1 MSQDQFWHVHSL
13 ARIWVSWDMSDML
26 QKYAKIRSAIP
37 AILASPV
44 VLPAA
49 AGVLVVALLS
59 LRRGRQPWLE
69 VDHACLHSFFVLE
82 ERTFE
87 WQCFRVQSEH
97 NQHLIRTAK
106 LVNDT
111 FSNYFQELPLRYDGA
126 WIAAYWQ
133 RRPLRL
139 LQRCLVCQ
147 AVCRFF
153 FQLGSMIT
161 RHNQCVCVCGVF
173 ALVLQG
179 FVEVSIRAGSFSVA
193 MEIDKLLGREDR
205 RRHMRDTHTHTM
217 HKEFEEQPFSSCMA
231 PLRMPSF
238 HSMGVF
244 CAFLSFSCV
253 FVFKKYYIYIYIL
266 YIIYCIYVFLLRN
279 TLVFHVHR
287 TRCLRSVPVKRKNSS
302 PIWVRPS
309 WRSSRTWRC
318 LR

>member
-1 MSQDQFWHVHSL
+1 MSIPLPLVS
-13 ARIWVSWDMSDML
+13 VSWDTSDML

-111 FSNYFQELPLRYDGA
+111 FRQLFSGVALALWWCMDSSILATTTASFVATLPGLSSCLPFFLSA
-126 WIAAYWQ
+126 WK
-133 RRPLRL
+133 
-139 LQRCLVCQ
+139 
-147 AVCRFF
+147 
-153 FQLGSMIT
+153 
-161 RHNQCVCVCGVF
+161 HNHSAQPV
-173 ALVLQG
+173 LVLQG

-205 RRHMRDTHTHTM
+205 RQHMRHTHTQCTKNEKNNCA
-217 HKEFEEQPFSSCMA
+217 HTWLLWGC
-231 PLRMPSF
+231 L
-238 HSMGVF
+238 HSIPWEWM
-244 CAFLSFSCV
+244 
-253 FVFKKYYIYIYIL
+253 
-266 YIIYCIYVFLLRN
+266 CI
-279 TLVFHVHR
+279 
-287 TRCLRSVPVKRKNSS
+287 
-302 PIWVRPS
+302 
-309 WRSSRTWRC
+309 
-318 LR
+318 